1 MNFRFRSLPAVLAV
15 ALLLCVSYGLP
26 PRASADDPFHTTPN
40 PGGGSITTGSVGST
54 SLPATAGALMRSVR
68 AELGVR
74 PTIVQALQNAH
85 DHSLTLLFT
94 AARAGTPYTG
104 IAIVTAPPGEKA
116 GGAALYDTAARFR
129 TTVGPMMRRLDGM
142 TTPPTPGSARVPVAL
157 APPEPL
163 AAQPFTDGT
172 GSISVPSGWAVPVA
186 NGGSVL
192 ASSPSHD
199 VQVAYNMHFTGVDPS
214 SPRAQMW
221 LRTASPLARQGL
233 HGAVLPYTTDAEK
246 AWVAMFTELGR
257 EHGVQSAINVS
268 SSSSG
273 PSGSDFSGTFGSGPK
288 MVHFI
293 VHAFV
298 LPPNPLGMWG
308 LSDSHIFVNDA
319 SFARLANTAN
329 AVLGSVRINFGAV
342 AAEQDGIRKAFQS
355 QFEAE
360 IRNDQEEDA
369 MRQRGTDEALA
380 HDRAA
385 QEGMH
390 RQAVSMENYSLDRAV
405 VVNTTTGRHDTV
417 DSDFAD
423 ELVHDNANY
432 EKVPA
437 ANLLRGVDY

>member
-1 MNFRFRSLPAVLAV
+1 
-15 ALLLCVSYGLP
+15 
-26 PRASADDPFHTTPN
+26 
-40 PGGGSITTGSVGST
+40 
-54 SLPATAGALMRSVR
+54 
-68 AELGVR
+68 
-74 PTIVQALQNAH
+74 
-85 DHSLTLLFT
+85 
-94 AARAGTPYTG
+94 
-104 IAIVTAPPGEKA
+104 
-116 GGAALYDTAARFR
+116 
-129 TTVGPMMRRLDGM
+129 
-142 TTPPTPGSARVPVAL
+142 
-157 APPEPL
+157 
-163 AAQPFTDGT
+163 
-172 GSISVPSGWAVPVA
+172 
-186 NGGSVL
+186 
-192 ASSPSHD
+192 
-199 VQVAYNMHFTGVDPS
+199 
-214 SPRAQMW
+214 
-221 LRTASPLARQGL
+221 
-233 HGAVLPYTTDAEK
+233 
-246 AWVAMFTELGR
+246 
-257 EHGVQSAINVS
+257 
-268 SSSSG
+268 
-273 PSGSDFSGTFGSGPK
+273 
-288 MVHFI
+288 
-293 VHAFV
+293 
-298 LPPNPLGMWG
+298 MWG

-319 SFARLANTAN
+319 SFARQANTAN